1 MPREA
6 VSLVHFQRQF
16 SCLGVRQ
23 LHSRLIDKRLRGFG
37 RHLTQ
42 RRDHQARLD
51 GDENVWQLVSSGKA
65 IDQSTVLFQQRQTTS
80 QVWVAID
87 GNGQWQLAALLQRS
101 ELLFS
106 TEYSLKSL
114 NWREPRTRMPPERGV
129 FFSSDKAHD
138 SWQC

>member
-16 SCLGVRQ
+16 GDLDVRR
-23 LHSRLIDKRLRGFG
+23 LHSRLVDNRSRDFG

-42 RRDHQARLD
+42 QRDHQARLG
-51 GDENVWQLVSSGKA
+51 GDEGVWQLVSSGKA
-65 IDQSTVLFQQRQTTS
+65 IDQSTVLFQQRQTTL
-80 QVWVAID
+80 QVRVAID
-87 GNGQWQLAALLQRS
+87 GNGQWQLAAQLQRS

-106 TEYSLKSL
+106 TKYSLKSL

-138 SWQC
+138 S